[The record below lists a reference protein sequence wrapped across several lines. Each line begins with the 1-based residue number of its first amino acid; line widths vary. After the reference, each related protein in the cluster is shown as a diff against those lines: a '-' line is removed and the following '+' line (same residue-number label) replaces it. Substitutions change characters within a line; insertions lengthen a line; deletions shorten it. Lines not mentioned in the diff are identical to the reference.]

1 MIMHRRSFLAASIGV
16 LPAVLAACRADAG
29 GLSAAGAP
37 TDRFEVTKTDA
48 EWRKILTPDQYEVLR
63 RQATERP
70 GTSPLNAE
78 HRAGTFHC
86 AGCALALY
94 ASSAKFESGTGWPSF
109 TAPLPDAVRTS
120 VDRSL
125 FGERTEVHCRRCG
138 GHLGHVFDDGP
149 APTGKRYCMNGAA
162 MTFTPQGA

>member
-1 MIMHRRSFLAASIGV
+1 MHRRSFLAVSLGAF
-16 LPAVLAACRADAG
+16 PAVLAACRG
-29 GLSAAGAP
+29 GGGAVSAVGMAGANS
-37 TDRFEVTKTDA
+37 FEVTKSDA
-48 EWRKILTPDQYEVLR
+48 EWRKILTPDQYQVLR
-63 RQATERP
+63 RQDTERP

-78 HRAGTFHC
+78 HRPGTFHC
-86 AGCALALY
+86 AGCDLDLY

-109 TAPLPDAVRTS
+109 TAPLPNAVRTS
-120 VDRSL
+120 VDRGL

-162 MTFTPQGA
+162 MTFKPRGA